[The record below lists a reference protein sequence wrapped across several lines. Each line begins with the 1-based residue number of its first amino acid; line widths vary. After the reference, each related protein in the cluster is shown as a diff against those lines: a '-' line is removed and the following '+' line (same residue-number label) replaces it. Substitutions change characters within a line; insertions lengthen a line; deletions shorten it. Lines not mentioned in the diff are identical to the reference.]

1 MSAVRSESPGL
12 GIAFNIGGCNLIRF
26 SDTDPLVNVVDLAV
40 VPEVFEASVDL
51 LDGKLVRFFIVFSL
65 SLVVCNQYA
74 LGVILGDTLGLVSRS
89 LASIARQR
97 AASAR
102 RRQDGR
108 RPSILITCAGFV
120 TMVRQTITLRR

>member
-12 GIAFNIGGCNLIRF
+12 GIAFGIGGCNLIRF
-26 SDTDPLVNVVDLAV
+26 SDTDPVVNVVDLAV

-74 LGVILGDTLGLVSRS
+74 LGVIFGDALGLVI
-89 LASIARQR
+89 LAGSD
-97 AASAR
+97 SPPE
-102 RRQDGR
+102 GR
-108 RPSILITCAGFV
+108 
-120 TMVRQTITLRR
+120 